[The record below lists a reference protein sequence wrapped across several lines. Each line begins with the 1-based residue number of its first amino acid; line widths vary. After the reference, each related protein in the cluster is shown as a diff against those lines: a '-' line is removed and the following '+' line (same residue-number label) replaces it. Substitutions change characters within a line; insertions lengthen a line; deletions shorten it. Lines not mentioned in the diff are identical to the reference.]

1 MDNVRDKV
9 AFITGGAS
17 GIGLGMAR
25 AFVAGGM
32 RVVMADIRD
41 DHVAAALA
49 GFERSGQRAR
59 VHGLR
64 LDVTDREGYQRAAD
78 EAERVFGRIDVLC
91 NNAGIGLIGPLALT
105 KYGDWDWGIAVMI
118 TGVINGI
125 QTIVPRIRARREG
138 GHVVNTSSMTGILT
152 IPNASIYAMA
162 KSAMVGLSEAMRG
175 ELAPENIGVSAF
187 CPGPVQSNIAETGR
201 TRPAAFSGDNSGYA
215 QLEATLEKRP
225 VSPLWMDALEC
236 GERVLA
242 GILHN
247 DMYIFTHREFREP
260 MEERCRAMI
269 AAFPD
274 EPRNEQRAAEI
285 PFLLNNPIYREGAQR
300 KPRRM

>member
-1 MDNVRDKV
+1 MENVQDKV

-17 GIGLGMAR
+17 GIGLGMAK

-32 RVVMADIRD
+32 KVVMADIRD
-41 DHVAAALA
+41 DHVADALA
-49 GFERSGQRAR
+49 GFERAGQRQR
-59 VHGLR
+59 VHGLK
-64 LDVTDREGYQRAAD
+64 LDVTDREGYVRAAD

-91 NNAGIGLIGPLALT
+91 NNAGIGVIGPLAQT

-125 QTIVPRIRARREG
+125 QTILPRIRARGQG
-138 GHVVNTSSMTGILT
+138 GHIVNTSSMTGILT

-162 KSAMVGLSEAMRG
+162 KSGMVGLSEAMRG
-175 ELAPENIGVSAF
+175 ELAPEKIGVSAF
-187 CPGPVQSNIAETGR
+187 CPGPVQSNISETGR
-201 TRPAAFSGDNSGYA
+201 TRPQQFSGANSGFA
-215 QLEATLEKRP
+215 QLEQTLERRP
-225 VSPLWMDALEC
+225 ISPLWMDPVEC
-236 GERVLA
+236 GERVLS
-242 GILHN
+242 GIRHN

-274 EPRNEQRAAEI
+274 EPLNQKRADEI
-285 PFLLNNPIYREGAQR
+285 RFLLSNPIYAEGAAR